1 MEVMAVARGD
11 LQELPLFKD
20 LSAEDIKRFLR
31 QTGATTKTYSRGTRV
46 LKMYEPNANIG
57 VVVEGAAQ
65 IVAEDRMGNETI
77 GHRLE
82 HGAIIG
88 STSAILNLEGSL
100 TAVEALSEMKVLWI
114 PYRALITAGPKLSR
128 IHGVVMK
135 NMLEAFCVKNILMME
150 KIEVLSHRSLRE
162 RVILYL
168 MQREKRQKKTDGT
181 IQVPGRVQL
190 AKELECN
197 RSALTRE
204 ISNMKRDGIINCGRH
219 WMQLN
224 KDKIRE
230 EG

>member
-1 MEVMAVARGD
+1 MAVVKTD

-20 LSAEDIKRFLR
+20 LSEDEVKRFVR
-31 QTGATTKTYSRGTRV
+31 QTGATIKTYPRGTRL
-46 LKMYEPNANIG
+46 LKMYEPNSNIG
-57 VVVEGAAQ
+57 VVVEGTAQ
-65 IVAEDRMGNETI
+65 IVSEDRTGNETI

-88 STSAILNLEGSL
+88 STSAILNLENNLAS
-100 TAVEALSEMKVLWI
+100 VEALSELTVLWI

-150 KIEVLSHRSLRE
+150 KIEMLSHRSLRK

-168 MQREKRQKKTDGT
+168 LQNEKRNLREDGSV
-181 IQVPGRVQL
+181 QVPGRVQL

-204 ISNMKRDGIINCGRH
+204 ISNMKREGILNCGRH
-219 WMQLN
+219 WMKL
-224 KDKIRE
+224 DKE
-230 EG
+230 KLADEA

>member
-1 MEVMAVARGD
+1 MAVVRGD
-11 LQELPLFKD
+11 LQDLPLFKD
-20 LSAEDIKRFLR
+20 LSDEDIKKFLR
-31 QTGATTKTYSRGTRV
+31 QTGATTKAYSRGTRV
-46 LKMYEPNANIG
+46 LQIYEPNVNIG
-57 VVVEGAAQ
+57 VVVEGTAQ

-77 GHRLE
+77 GHRIE

-88 STSAILNLEGSL
+88 STSAILNLEGSP

-114 PYRALITAGPKLSR
+114 PYQALITAGPKLSR
-128 IHGVVMK
+128 IHGIVMK

-168 MQREKRQKKTDGT
+168 MQREKRQQKPDGT

-204 ISNMKRDGIINCGRH
+204 ISNMKHEGILNCGRH
-219 WMQLN
+219 WMKLN
-224 KDKIRE
+224 KDKLSDV
-230 EG
+230 G

>member
-1 MEVMAVARGD
+1 MVKSD
-11 LQELPLFKD
+11 LRELPLFRD
-20 LSAEDIKRFLR
+20 LSDEDIKKFLR
-31 QTGATTKTYSRGTRV
+31 QTGATTKTYSKGDRV
-46 LKMYEPNANIG
+46 LKMYEPNVNIG
-57 VVVEGAAQ
+57 VMVEGTAQ

-82 HGAIIG
+82 QGAIIG

-128 IHGVVMK
+128 IHGIVMK

-168 MQREKRQKKTDGT
+168 LQREKRQQKSDGT

-204 ISNMKRDGIINCGRH
+204 LSNMKREGLINCGRH

-224 KDKIRE
+224 KEKLGE
-230 EG
+230 E